1 MFDSLRNLCAA
12 PMAGYYVS
20 ELTNFL
26 RELKQQP
33 GIEAGQRDGRA
44 MLWDRQLD
52 ADLYRRFRESRLPQ
66 PGYVYQSATRRDEA

>member
-1 MFDSLRNLCAA
+1 
-12 PMAGYYVS
+12 MAGYYES
-20 ELTNFL
+20 ELTHFL

-44 MLWDRQLD
+44 LLWDKQLD

-66 PGYVYQSATRRDEA
+66 PAYVYQSVRHRDEA